1 MLLESMCVKEE
12 AKVSENELLHGV
24 DFRLDGVLN
33 LWFRDSRVGMTIC
46 RRCILS
52 GLGQDS
58 RRKRE
63 KKVVLL
69 RELQ

>member
-33 LWFRDSRVGMTIC
+33 LGFSDSRVGMTIC
-46 RRCILS
+46 RRCVCFLIRF
-52 GLGQDS
+52 GVEGQLF
-58 RRKRE
+58 E
-63 KKVVLL
+63 
-69 RELQ
+69 QTG